1 MNIFKAIQQGFFK
14 VWICKR
20 MVLLLYIAIFLMAL
34 CIAYPLKKLLEST
47 VGHSLMVQDL
57 MKGFDYEFFNDF
69 NNAYGVGWTPIFDQ
83 SIVVVLLFLLLYVF
97 FSGGIY
103 AVLTQVPKSNYR
115 AIFWANS
122 AQYFW
127 KILRLSL
134 FFLVIHSLVF
144 ALFALLFYALVN
156 GELQNEG
163 VISTALKIVLPC
175 YYLVAL
181 FFFVW
186 QDYSKYF
193 LVTAPKKWIISTLV
207 ESFRFLRAHLMNVY
221 FLYLINMLF
230 WGVLVFINYR
240 ITLLIDI
247 ESYSTILL
255 SFFVS
260 QLFLLIRIFI
270 KLINIGSIVSY
281 TSLD

>member
-1 MNIFKAIQQGFFK
+1 MTKQKMMFVQRNRTNALDFFGVTK
-14 VWICKR
+14 LFE
-20 MVLLLYIAIFLMAL
+20 LLREFCLNF
-34 CIAYPLKKLLEST
+34 PLLRRKL
-47 VGHSLMVQDL
+47 
-57 MKGFDYEFFNDF
+57 
-69 NNAYGVGWTPIFDQ
+69 
-83 SIVVVLLFLLLYVF
+83 
-97 FSGGIY
+97 
-103 AVLTQVPKSNYR
+103 
-115 AIFWANS
+115 
-122 AQYFW
+122 
-127 KILRLSL
+127 
-134 FFLVIHSLVF
+134 
-144 ALFALLFYALVN
+144 
-156 GELQNEG
+156 